1 MYRRDV
7 IIYTRDEFTNIRDE
21 CLTNI
26 RDECPWILIWGL
38 FVWVHRLLLYI

>member
-7 IIYTRDEFTNIRDE
+7 IIYTRDEF
-21 CLTNI
+21 TNI